1 MVTFDDFAKL
11 DIRVGKIVEVTTHPN
26 ADKLYLLKVDIGE
39 KVVQLVA
46 GIRPYYTAEDLKDKC
61 GIIIINLEPR
71 EIRGCMSEG
80 MLLAA
85 QGSSTT
91 SILIPLNAVE
101 PGSKI
106 R

>member
-1 MVTFDDFAKL
+1 MVTFDDFTKM
-11 DIRVGKIVEVTTHPN
+11 DIRVGKIVEVALHPN

-39 KVVQLVA
+39 KVIQLVA
-46 GIRPYYTAEDLKDKC
+46 GIRPYYSIDDLKDKY
-61 GIIIINLEPR
+61 GIVLANLEPR
-71 EIRGCMSEG
+71 EIRGCVSEG

-85 QGSSTT
+85 QGTSTT
-91 SILIPLNAVE
+91 SILTPLTAVE